1 MMKVEKM
8 WMSERSLLSMRK
20 LTAQI
25 SVYLLTRECSD
36 RERAN
41 DEKQVEKLYK
51 DITNGML
58 RRKRGAD
65 YDLSDSD
72 DGGEARKRM
81 KRKEFAKMR
90 KALLADERIG
100 KIAENPKKQAFL
112 RAIEDRGSEDEM
124 NFLED
129 FAEQE
134 ETTDSQSQGEGSQQ
148 VIPDSQPHS
157 STAMGPPKRKHSD
170 DAAEAESR
178 APPHLRRTKAAKKP
192 SNLSEIRESL
202 SSLIEEPNAVISQ
215 ADSGSETEDELEIE
229 GADDLGQRKEKDKEN
244 RDPFALRRKNVAIID
259 RISLKR
265 ASSSSISNSTR
276 LAFAASSTALG
287 FKVPPLLRRATT
299 NNSIASS
306 TSSSVSGGMSGTERM
321 AGGSG
326 GSDGVKR
333 GGGKNSGVHYFARE
347 SERRAKVEKT
357 EKRREQKL
365 VKGARM
371 RRKVVGGLFGGGKF
385 E

>member
-1 MMKVEKM
+1 MYH
-8 WMSERSLLSMRK
+8 SESPH
-20 LTAQI
+20 A
-25 SVYLLTRECSD
+25 LLTLEYSD

-124 NFLED
+124 DFLDD

-148 VIPDSQPHS
+148 IIPDSQP
-157 STAMGPPKRKHSD
+157 TAMGPPKQKHSD
-170 DAAEAESR
+170 NATEPESR
-178 APPHLRRTKAAKKP
+178 PPPHLRRTKPAKKP

-202 SSLIEEPNAVISQ
+202 SSLIEEPNSVVSHV
-215 ADSGSETEDELEIE
+215 DLGSETEDELEIE
-229 GADDLGQRKEKDKEN
+229 GEDDLRSRKEKDKEN

-276 LAFAASSTALG
+276 LAFAASSTAPG

-306 TSSSVSGGMSGTERM
+306 TSSSSVSGMSGTERM

-347 SERRAKVEKT
+347 SERRAGVVKT
-357 EKRREQKL
+357 EKRRERKL
-365 VKGARM
+365 VKGAQV
-371 RRKVVGGLFGGGKF
+371 RRKAVGGLFGGGKF